1 MTNIL
6 EKLIIILSLFYFVNN
21 CSNSES
27 QKITP
32 SYSSIN
38 VDTPRDRYNSLL
50 GYELQKLT
58 KNTIHNEKYNLSASI
73 KYNSQNVL
81 NVRGLDSLNEIEG
94 SISYKLINS
103 KSKKL
108 IKQGKVIKRINHG
121 SISSLYGKNQN
132 LNHIKERLVK
142 SLSKS
147 IYNQIKLYLN

>member
-6 EKLIIILSLFYFVNN
+6 KKLIIILSLFYFVNN
-21 CSNSES
+21 CTNSES

-58 KNTIHNEKYNLSASI
+58 KNIIHNEKYNLSASI

-103 KSKKL
+103 KSKN
-108 IKQGKVIKRINHG
+108 RIR
-121 SISSLYGKNQN
+121 K
-132 LNHIKERLVK
+132 K
-142 SLSKS
+142 
-147 IYNQIKLYLN
+147 